1 MRVALYKCA
10 LVIRVGARRPFII
23 VIIII
28 IIIIIIITIAKAHD
42 ITHGKF

>member
-28 IIIIIIITIAKAHD
+28 IIIIIITIAKAHD